1 MREPPL
7 RHAVGVLK
15 SVIVDAGGVLLLPD
29 PVTVRFVL
37 AEFGAYPNNETCWRA
52 HYEMIRRLD
61 DSPAA
66 DWQEMSRLF
75 ASALG
80 VLPQYQDDAGKAV
93 VAEVYQGTAW
103 VAAPGAAEALS
114 RLASSGYR
122 LAVVS
127 NTTHGQMEELLL
139 RTGLCSV
146 SGDFAPVAAVIDSHV
161 VGVAKPDPRI
171 FELALAGLKMR
182 ATECVHVGDCVRD
195 DIAGA
200 QAAGMSAVHIDPLQL
215 CRAGDHAHSPSLT
228 AFVTDLL
235 AGQ

>member
-80 VLPQYQDDAGKAV
+80 VLPQYQDDAGKASEPEDTLDAASAV
-93 VAEVYQGTAW
+93 NRPRAVPIGTDDDR
-103 VAAPGAAEALS
+103 PG
-114 RLASSGYR
+114 
-122 LAVVS
+122 
-127 NTTHGQMEELLL
+127 
-139 RTGLCSV
+139 
-146 SGDFAPVAAVIDSHV
+146 
-161 VGVAKPDPRI
+161 
-171 FELALAGLKMR
+171 LAGR
-182 ATECVHVGDCVRD
+182 ACLSPVR
-195 DIAGA
+195 
-200 QAAGMSAVHIDPLQL
+200 
-215 CRAGDHAHSPSLT
+215 
-228 AFVTDLL
+228 
-235 AGQ
+235 